1 MSRCACGR
9 SGRKPGLKNGVCPDD
24 LFCPWRKAAKLAES
38 LVLSPQTTWTY
49 SRRSSCTDGEEW
61 VTPSRSSGSVGDQ
74 PSRLSSGHMVLPQKH
89 VSVHPQEALASS
101 RQSVAEASVTRPAA
115 MPACACRAT
124 GVRMWLVF
132 QGSAPEPLRPS
143 SLPRSSNSLLS
154 RPVSSLVEKCR
165 GATRRKLTLASSSS
179 SPQSSR
185 SRRKQE
191 HSPASRKAIVRR
203 LAWHH
208 RAEQL
213 PVDRSRP
220 RAGHK
225 LSEIGG
231 MPKWASKT
239 RESGRKGSSAAHES
253 KRGPGR
259 PDP

>member
-179 SPQSSR
+179 
-185 SRRKQE
+185 
-191 HSPASRKAIVRR
+191 
-203 LAWHH
+203 WHH